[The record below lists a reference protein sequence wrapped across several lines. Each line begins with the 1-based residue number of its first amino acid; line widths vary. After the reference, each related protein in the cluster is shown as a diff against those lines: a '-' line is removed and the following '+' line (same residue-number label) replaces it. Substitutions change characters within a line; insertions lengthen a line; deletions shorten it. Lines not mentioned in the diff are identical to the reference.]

1 MEEIKFLVCGN
12 NLKDEIMDA
21 IENLNFNLNMNLVLK
36 DCSKSSHSENI
47 EYYCSLINNI
57 QYFNALVLNF
67 EKKEEIFNFFKVF
80 DLEDSGISK
89 ECYPFFIICDKILPK
104 IEAKKFIDELNKSK
118 NDDYKFNFGNFLF
131 FREIKEEEFQL
142 NIVNIYNC
150 YFQESKKIGKE
161 DDSKETIN
169 ILLIG
174 VKSTGKSSLINKLLW
189 ETRALSME
197 NHYTTKLN
205 AYQHRKYPIVFY
217 DIAGFNENE
226 DDEFRNLNSKIEE
239 FNKDYKNIKNRI
251 HCIFYVI
258 DCNNVRIFQHKEK
271 KLINQIFEINI
282 PIFIVG
288 QKAKKTNIQNFIRR
302 TKFELDTLPTKYEQK
317 KNILKNRIFC
327 LDSSKESYLSL
338 LNSVNEEFLLSK
350 KLNEKIIEE
359 YSAMNE
365 EEIINQSFSE
375 EFNINKS
382 NEEKKN
388 VLKIYDCI
396 KESIFFNNF
405 LETIKEVYKNVLRI
419 REKYLSQK
427 YYLKNLEIETLSN
440 EIEAEFLKIF
450 SQEDLEKINK
460 LLKEQQKDLTNKGKD
475 IGELKYYYGG
485 SAAVIIAT
493 VPLSILLTPFCF
505 ISFPILGIVDAV
517 LLKKRDN
524 KTKEIINENIENFYL
539 KFERRYILINLNI
552 IHKKAARYNKVID
565 EFNSYIK
572 DCENY
577 DFIN

>member
-1 MEEIKFLVCGN
+1 MEEIKLLVCGN
-12 NLKDEIMDA
+12 NFKDEIMNS
-21 IENLNFNLNMNLVLK
+21 IENLNLNLNMNLVLK

-47 EYYCSLINNI
+47 EYYCSLINDI
-57 QYFNALVLNF
+57 QYFNAFILNF
-67 EKKEEIFNFFKVF
+67 EKKEEIFNFFKLF
-80 DLEDSGISK
+80 NIEDSGITK
-89 ECYPFFIICDKILPK
+89 ECYPFFVICEKILPK
-104 IEAKKFIDELNKSK
+104 LEAKKFIDDLNKSK

-131 FREIKEEEFQL
+131 FGEVKEEEFQL

-150 YFQESKKIGKE
+150 YLQESKKIIKE
-161 DDSKETIN
+161 SDSKETIN

-174 VKSTGKSSLINKLLW
+174 VKSTGKSTLINKLLG

-197 NHYTTKLN
+197 NHFTTKLN

-239 FNKDYKNIKNRI
+239 FNKDYKNIKNKI

-271 KLINQIFEINI
+271 KLITQIFEINI

-288 QKAKKTNIQNFIRR
+288 QKAKKSNIHNFIRR
-302 TKFELDTLPTKYEQK
+302 TKFEIETLPIKYEAK

-365 EEIINQSFSE
+365 EEIINESLSE
-375 EFNINKS
+375 ELNINRY

-388 VLKIYDCI
+388 VLKIYDYL

-405 LETIKEVYKNVLRI
+405 LETINEVYKNVLRI
-419 REKYLSQK
+419 RDKYLSQR
-427 YYLKNLEIETLSN
+427 YYLKNLEIQALSD

-460 LLKEQQKDLTNKGKD
+460 LLTEQQKDLTNKGKD

-485 SAAVIIAT
+485 SAAVVITTI
-493 VPLSILLTPFCF
+493 PLSIFLTPLCW

-517 LLKKRDN
+517 LLKKRND
-524 KTKEIINENIENFYL
+524 KTKEIINKNIDNFYR

-552 IHKKAARYNKVID
+552 INKKAITYNKVID
-565 EFNSYIK
+565 EFNNFIK

>member
-226 DDEFRNLNSKIEE
+226 DDEFRNLNSKNEE
-239 FNKDYKNIKNRI
+239 YNKDYKNI
-251 HCIFYVI
+251 
-258 DCNNVRIFQHKEK
+258 
-271 KLINQIFEINI
+271 
-282 PIFIVG
+282 
-288 QKAKKTNIQNFIRR
+288 
-302 TKFELDTLPTKYEQK
+302 
-317 KNILKNRIFC
+317 KNRIFC